1 MSEPEAVAGLRK
13 IRTYLLES
21 ISLAADEIAAI
32 DEQLKRYTETAKM
45 IEEEKSIR
53 SDDHRVDG
61 TDLDEEVIA

>member
-1 MSEPEAVAGLRK
+1 MTEPEALHQR
-13 IRTYLLES
+13 RQLLLEQ
-21 ISLAADEIAAI
+21 IGQAADEIKMI

>member
-32 DEQLKRYTETAKM
+32 DSEIDELLRGKRPGA
-45 IEEEKSIR
+45 
-53 SDDHRVDG
+53 G
-61 TDLDEEVIA
+61 AA

>member
-1 MSEPEAVAGLRK
+1 MTEPEALHQR
-13 IRTYLLES
+13 RQLLLET
-21 ISLAADEIAAI
+21 IGQAADEIKMI